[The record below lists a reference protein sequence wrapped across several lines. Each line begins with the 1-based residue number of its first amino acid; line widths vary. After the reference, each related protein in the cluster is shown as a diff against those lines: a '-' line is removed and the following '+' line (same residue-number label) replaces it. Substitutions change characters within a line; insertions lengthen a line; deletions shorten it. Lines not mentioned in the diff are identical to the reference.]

1 MNQTT
6 WYGSQTDVETATF
19 GALAVIEP
27 MIQKI
32 NLAGIINQHLPADPQ
47 AEFDHGAILSMLAA
61 ARLYSPVA
69 LSNVGEWA
77 EQSGA
82 DTLWNIPAEKLNDD
96 RLGRSLDAF
105 FTQRHSILASLALHV
120 AAEFKIPLNR
130 LHYDPT
136 HILFTGAYAAA
147 EAREDTGEGETLIDD
162 ALNPA
167 HITKGRGTD
176 DAPKGTRMIH
186 AGLVTFVDELGPLPF
201 FGHTIDGNQNGRT
214 GIRQQLALIEKTL
227 KIPTFTMLSDRGTFS
242 VAHLLRLKDAKSFAV
257 CSVPWADVKDLF
269 EEKWT
274 TLQWQTASFLS
285 IEQKRR
291 RDRDSSL
298 PQEHYEL
305 AVVKHKFHDDE
316 SGRSIDT
323 RVIFVFSTADQKV
336 VQQQR
341 QKQIQRI
348 KDELRQIE
356 LSVAAGRY
364 NDKMTAVSKRV
375 ARAFNSGNSDGY
387 FTWELTKL
395 TPVELKAA
403 TKSTVR
409 GGRVPTHGF
418 TWSFDES
425 LVTADEANDGY
436 SAIVTTVPLTTHN
449 ADTVFTMFREQ
460 NLVEHVNRQFK
471 GPLAVRPV
479 FLHSPERVEALV
491 FLLMISLMVYF
502 LVQRTYRENTPQ
514 DAPEKERRTTTA
526 TILTAFRSY
535 AILIDH
541 NPLGRVVNATR
552 LTTRQRE
559 ILRRLNFP
567 SPAQTLS
574 RRLARPPD

>member
-242 VAHLLRLKDAKSFAV
+242 VAHLLRLKDAKSYAI
-257 CSVPWADVKDLF
+257 CSVPWADVKDLL

-274 TLQWQTASFLS
+274 SLQWKTASFLS

-316 SGRSIDT
+316 SRRSIDT

-348 KDELRQIE
+348 KEELRQIE

-395 TPVELKAA
+395 TPTELKAA

-409 GGRVPTHGF
+409 GGRVPTHRF
-418 TWSFDES
+418 TWLFDES

-436 SAIVTTVPLTTHN
+436 SAIVTTVPLVTHN

-541 NPLGRVVNATR
+541 NPLGRVVHATR